1 VQGFLDQAR
10 RLEHALHPRQPEPE
24 PEQDNVAQS
33 ESRASSLAMPSQSNV
48 TEGNEEDI
56 FDNNED
62 NEPPF

>member
-24 PEQDNVAQS
+24 PDN
-33 ESRASSLAMPSQSNV
+33 ND
-48 TEGNEEDI
+48 NEDI
-56 FDNNED
+56 FDNNEE